1 MKTNSDDND
10 KAINDDSI
18 SNIEI
23 IKNLAP
29 FLWPHN
35 NFWYRIRVTF
45 SFLFL
50 ILAKVFTVLIPLSL
64 IWLVDSFSLGG
75 DKSGEK
81 FLLAF
86 GTLSLVIIYN
96 IVRLLSIGFTQLRD
110 GVFAVVGQSALR
122 LIALQTFDHIHSLS
136 LRFHL
141 TRKTGAISRIV
152 ERGVI
157 ATEFLLRFLFF
168 NVIPL
173 VFEFA
178 LVMILLLYKYD
189 FSYTIVTTGALV
201 VYTVF
206 TLKMTEWRVLIRKQM
221 NKHDADSSQKAI
233 DGLLNYETVKYFN
246 AQDYEIKRYD
256 TSRRKYQDAA
266 VKTGVSLALL
276 NFGQSAILTLG
287 LFIVM
292 VFGMFGVKSGN
303 LTLGEFVGLNAIII
317 QLSMPLNFLGTVYRE
332 IRQALV
338 DLGTMFSLLGQPI
351 EVQDNE
357 NAVPLVVS
365 NASIEFKNIYFSYDK
380 ERKILNDFSL
390 SLKRGEQ
397 IALVG
402 VTGSGKSTIGRLLF
416 RFYDPDKGS
425 ISIDNQNLIDVT
437 QKSIREEVGVVPQD
451 TVLFNDTILYNIKYA
466 NQNASFSEIKAASYD
481 AGIDKFINSLPE
493 GYQTLVGERGLKLS
507 GGEKQRIG
515 IARTILKNSPILL
528 LDEATS
534 SLDYS
539 TEKWVLNNLREKKPG
554 TTMVIISHRLSAI
567 TDVDRIIVLRDGKI
581 VEEGTHEE
589 LLALNGIYL
598 SLWRNQAVKYS
609 R

>member
-10 KAINDDSI
+10 KAIDDDSI

-35 NFWYRIRVTF
+35 NFWYRIRVIF
-45 SFLFL
+45 SFLCL

-110 GVFAVVGQSALR
+110 GVFAVVGQNALR

-189 FSYTIVTTGALV
+189 FSYTIVITGALV
-201 VYTVF
+201 GFTVF
-206 TLKMTEWRVLIRKQM
+206 TFKMTEWRVLIRKQM

-276 NFGQSAILTLG
+276 NFGQSAILTLS
-287 LFIVM
+287 LFIIM

-303 LTLGEFVGLNAIII
+303 LTLGEFVGLNAIFI

-357 NAVPLVVS
+357 NAIPLVVS

-390 SLKRGEQ
+390 SLKKGEQ

-539 TEKWVLNNLREKKPG
+539 TEKWVLNNLREKKRD

-567 TDVDRIIVLRDGKI
+567 TDVDRIIVFRDGKT

-598 SLWRNQAVKYS
+598 SLWRNQAVTYS

>member
-10 KAINDDSI
+10 KAIDDDSI

-35 NFWYRIRVTF
+35 NFWYRIRVIF
-45 SFLFL
+45 SFLCL

-110 GVFAVVGQSALR
+110 GVFAVVGQNALR

-168 NVIPL
+168 NAIPL

-201 VYTVF
+201 VYTLF
-206 TLKMTEWRVLIRKQM
+206 TFKMTEWRVLIRKQM

-357 NAVPLVVS
+357 NAVPLLVS
-365 NASIEFKNIYFSYDK
+365 NASIDFKNIYFSYDK

-390 SLKRGEQ
+390 SLKKGEQ

-493 GYQTLVGERGLKLS
+493 GYQTVVGERGLKLS

-539 TEKWVLNNLREKKPG
+539 TEKWVLNNLREKKRG

-567 TDVDRIIVLRDGKI
+567 TDVDRIIVLRDGKT

-598 SLWRNQAVKYS
+598 SLWRNQAVTYS